1 MIIDF
6 HTHIFPDAIAERT
19 IDLLYKS
26 CKIPPSTNGT
36 ISGLL
41 QSMERSGV
49 DMSVILPVVTKP
61 SQFHSINAFA
71 QRINEEYAGRLI
83 SFGGIHPDSEDYKKE
98 LRTIKE
104 MGLPGIKLHP
114 EYQNT
119 MIDDVRYMNI
129 IEYASELGLIISTHA
144 GKDSAFT
151 ESVHCPPDKMRKVID
166 TIRPEKFIVAH
177 YGGWKR
183 WEMVYEYLAGADVY
197 LDTSVTLPYIEQDLF
212 LKIWEKHDKKKLL
225 FATDSPW
232 DNAVT
237 AVEAF
242 RALPVSEEEKAAVF
256 GGNAKRLLGLKGLII
271 NKNRHLI

>member
-1 MIIDF
+1 MKKTGREADMIIDF

-36 ISGLL
+36 VSGLL

-61 SQFHSINAFA
+61 SQFQSINAFA
-71 QRINEEYAGRLI
+71 QSINEKYAGRLI

-242 RALPVSEEEKAAVF
+242 RALPISGEEKAAVF
-256 GGNAKRLLGLKGLII
+256 GGNAKRLLGLE
-271 NKNRHLI
+271 

>member
-19 IDLLYKS
+19 VDMLYQR
-26 CKIPPSTNGT
+26 CKIAPSTNGT
-36 ISGLL
+36 VDGLL
-41 QSMERSGV
+41 QSMERAGV

-61 SQFHSINAFA
+61 SQFYSINTFA
-71 QRINEEYAGRLI
+71 QSINEKYAGRLI

-98 LRTIKE
+98 LRIIKE

-144 GKDSAFT
+144 GKDSGFT
-151 ESVHCPPDKMRKVID
+151 HAKHCPPDRMRKVLD
-166 TIRPEKFIVAH
+166 TIKPEKFIVAH
-177 YGGWKR
+177 YGGWKQ

-197 LDTSVTLPYIEQDLF
+197 IDTSVTLNYIEQDLF
-212 LKIWEKHDKKKLL
+212 LKIWEKHDKNKIL

-232 DNAVT
+232 DDAAV
-237 AVEAF
+237 AVQKL
-242 RALPVSEEEKAAVF
+242 RALPVPQEEKEAVF
-256 GGNAKRLLGLKGLII
+256 CRNAKRLLGL
-271 NKNRHLI
+271 

>member
-26 CKIPPSTNGT
+26 CKILPSTNGT

-41 QSMERSGV
+41 QSMERAGV
-49 DMSVILPVVTKP
+49 DMSVVLPVVTKP
-61 SQFHSINAFA
+61 SQFQSINAFA
-71 QRINEEYAGRLI
+71 KSINEKYMGRLI

-256 GGNAKRLLGLKGLII
+256 GGNAKRLLGR
-271 NKNRHLI
+271 NW